1 VRSAAPTSELED
13 GLRDAGDRIVV
24 GIDEV
29 GRGAWAGPVTV
40 AAVVAGEGP
49 LAGVR
54 DSKLLA
60 PAARQR
66 AAAAVREWSPAI
78 AVGHAGP
85 EECDALGMTA
95 ALRLAAERALAELE
109 SVGFAADRV
118 ILDGSHDYL
127 GRPGLVRTVVKGD
140 RTVLTVAAA
149 SVVAKTLRDGLM
161 VEAADHYPAYGFDRN
176 RGYPAPVHRIALA
189 GYGPSAIHRRS
200 WGFMDQVPW
209 PGVPRFEREL
219 RLL

>member
-1 VRSAAPTSELED
+1 MRSAAPTSELED

-85 EECDALGMTA
+85 EECDTA
-95 ALRLAAERALAELE
+95 
-109 SVGFAADRV
+109 
-118 ILDGSHDYL
+118 GS
-127 GRPGLVRTVVKGD
+127 PGCVECRTGGSG
-140 RTVLTVAAA
+140 A
-149 SVVAKTLRDGLM
+149 
-161 VEAADHYPAYGFDRN
+161 F
-176 RGYPAPVHRIALA
+176 
-189 GYGPSAIHRRS
+189 
-200 WGFMDQVPW
+200 
-209 PGVPRFEREL
+209 
-219 RLL
+219 